1 MEQAVEFEPTDSVVF
16 MLNTIANNIAQRN
29 ANYLTTL
36 QNVSIG
42 ISGFT
47 NRLVNPFSQACFNLF
62 MLFKTFTFESFVF
75 SSSEFLATKAPRQ
88 KRSRIEEIMPQAFVM
103 FYVIVRLTW
112 IFSHSGSLVTMSW
125 RSPRNNRK
133 YQLFARFYNEK
144 TLTVPLTNVSKLV
157 RREDHLLNKPPNSM
171 CYESRFQ

>member
-47 NRLVNPFSQACFNLF
+47 NRLVNPFSQACLIILCSLKPSHSTPSFFLF
-62 MLFKTFTFESFVF
+62 GIFGDKSTSPEAKQNRRNNGASLRHV
-75 SSSEFLATKAPRQ
+75 
-88 KRSRIEEIMPQAFVM
+88 
-103 FYVIVRLTW
+103 
-112 IFSHSGSLVTMSW
+112 FSHSGSLVTMSW

-133 YQLFARFYNEK
+133 YQLFARFYNKK
-144 TLTVPLTNVSKLV
+144 TLTVPLRNVSKLV
-157 RREDHLLNKPPNSM
+157 RSKDRLLNKPPNSM
-171 CYESRFQ
+171 CSESRFQ

>member
-1 MEQAVEFEPTDSVVF
+1 MEQAVEFEPTDSAVF
-16 MLNTIANNIAQRN
+16 ILNTIANNIAQRN

-36 QNVSIG
+36 QKLNVFIS

-47 NRLVNPFSQACFNLF
+47 NRLVNPLSQACFNFLCSLKPSHSTPSFFLF
-62 MLFKTFTFESFVF
+62 GIFGDKST
-75 SSSEFLATKAPRQ
+75 SEAKQNRRNNGASLRH
-88 KRSRIEEIMPQAFVM
+88 V
-103 FYVIVRLTW
+103 
-112 IFSHSGSLVTMSW
+112 FSHSGSLVTMSW

-171 CYESRFQ
+171 CSESRFQ

>member
-36 QNVSIG
+36 QKLNVSIS

-62 MLFKTFTFESFVF
+62 MLFKTFTFDSFDRF
-75 SSSEFLATKAPRQ
+75 SSSEFLATKAHRQ
-88 KRSRIEEIMPQAFVM
+88 MRSKIKEMMPQAFVM
-103 FYVIVRLTW
+103 FPCYRSNNTN
-112 IFSHSGSLVTMSW
+112 IFAFRVTGHDVVT
-125 RSPRNNRK
+125 P
-133 YQLFARFYNEK
+133 
-144 TLTVPLTNVSKLV
+144 TP
-157 RREDHLLNKPPNSM
+157 
-171 CYESRFQ
+171 